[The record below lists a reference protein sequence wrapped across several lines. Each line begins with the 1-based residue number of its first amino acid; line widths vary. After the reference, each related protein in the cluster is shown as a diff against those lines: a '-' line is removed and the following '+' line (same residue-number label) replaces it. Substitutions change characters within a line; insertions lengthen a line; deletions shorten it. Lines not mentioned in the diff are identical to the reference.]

1 MKGSRHIKSVILR
14 IKNVEKWL
22 FSTSFIQ
29 KLVSTRTKT
38 SVVYFLQL
46 ISSLVGW
53 WSKPGDRLLLP
64 YSLAFKLPISLGS
77 SANCIARKWSAELA
91 REKKGNKGQVVHS
104 NFTSITTW
112 ASQHCPRRVIEVP
125 GNQHHADKMVLLSM
139 QMLAIQDRDYRVSRV
154 GHDTSGPIFWLPLYS
169 LFGNYLYVDCLHP
182 WVKW

>member
-91 REKKGNKGQVVHS
+91 REKREIKAKLFTVISLPSLHELPNIAQGVSLKCQGTSTMLTKWFCCLCKCWPSKTEIIGYPGLDMIPVVPS
-104 NFTSITTW
+104 SG
-112 ASQHCPRRVIEVP
+112 CPYTP
-125 GNQHHADKMVLLSM
+125 S
-139 QMLAIQDRDYRVSRV
+139 LAITSMWIVS
-154 GHDTSGPIFWLPLYS
+154 TLE
-169 LFGNYLYVDCLHP
+169 
-182 WVKW
+182 